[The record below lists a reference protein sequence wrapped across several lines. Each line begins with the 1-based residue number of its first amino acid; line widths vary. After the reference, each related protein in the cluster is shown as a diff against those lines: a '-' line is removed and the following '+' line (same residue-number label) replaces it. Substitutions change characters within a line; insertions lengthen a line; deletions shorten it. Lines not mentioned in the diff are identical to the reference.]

1 MGASSRKTVVILDY
15 GSGNLH
21 SVAKA
26 LEYVAGGDFS
36 VRVTDD
42 RDAVLAAERIVF
54 PGQGAMGQCMQTLI
68 DKDFP
73 SLLRDCIRNKPF
85 LGICLG
91 LQTLMDFSEE
101 DNGTEGLA
109 LIAGQVLRFPS
120 AARDE
125 RGDPY
130 KIPHM
135 GWNKVTQTT
144 PHPLWNN
151 IRDDE
156 RFYFVHS
163 YYVKPENEDD
173 STGVTDYIVNFTS
186 AAARDNLFATQFHP
200 EKSQRPGLALLR
212 NFLDWRP

>member
-1 MGASSRKTVVILDY
+1 MGASARKTVAILDY

-26 LEYVAGGDFS
+26 LEYVAGGDYS
-36 VRVTDD
+36 VLVSDD

-54 PGQGAMGQCMQTLI
+54 PGQGAIGQCMQTLV

-73 SLLRDCIRNKPF
+73 VLLRDCILNKPF

-109 LIAGQVLRFPS
+109 LIAGKVLRFPAS
-120 AARDE
+120 ARDAN
-125 RGDPY
+125 GDPY

-135 GWNKVTQTT
+135 GWNGVRQTAR
-144 PHPLWNN
+144 HPLWND
-151 IRDDE
+151 IREDE

-163 YYVKPENEDD
+163 YYVKPEDEGD
-173 STGVTDYIVNFTS
+173 SAGITDYIVSFTS

-200 EKSQRPGLALLR
+200 EKSQRPGLTLLR
-212 NFLDWRP
+212 NFLDWNP